1 MGATSKNAVEYEGRV
16 GLGEQ
21 VMRADLSISSPVEP
35 ICRGKLTWMGR
46 SPSFLTSTSQRFRPA
61 LSVIFS
67 FLQMT
72 APASGSIVGSGKEN
86 LSMLGMGRNE
96 PYSAISTILSAC
108 SFHSFGSKISA

>member
-1 MGATSKNAVEYEGRV
+1 
-16 GLGEQ
+16 
-21 VMRADLSISSPVEP
+21 
-35 ICRGKLTWMGR
+35 
-46 SPSFLTSTSQRFRPA
+46 
-61 LSVIFS
+61 
-67 FLQMT
+67 MT